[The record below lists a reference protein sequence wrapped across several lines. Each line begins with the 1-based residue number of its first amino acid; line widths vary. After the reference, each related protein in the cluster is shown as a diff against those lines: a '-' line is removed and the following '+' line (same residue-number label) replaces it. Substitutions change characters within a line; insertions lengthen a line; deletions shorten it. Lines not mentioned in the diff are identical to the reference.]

1 MNVVKIKLLHC
12 NCPGPKQLPKKN
24 EFLPLAYPLLNQ
36 ARTKEEIR
44 VMVFSSSCLGKIT
57 EKEGQIEF

>member
-1 MNVVKIKLLHC
+1 MNVVKIKLFHC

-24 EFLPLAYPLLNQ
+24 EFLPPAYPLLNQ
-36 ARTKEEIR
+36 ARTKEETR
-44 VMVFSSSCLGKIT
+44 VRLFSSSFLGKIT